1 MRGDPLYRIGVDVG
15 GTFTDL
21 VAVDDTGQTTLAK
34 VPSTPEDPSIG
45 VLDGL
50 KLLADTLGAELPV
63 LLAETERIVH
73 GTTVATNALL
83 ERKGARV
90 GLMTTEGHRDVIEM
104 REGLKDDRYNLR
116 VPLPEQL
123 VPRKQRVG
131 VRERLR
137 GDGRV
142 EIALDP
148 VSLDRALDALKRERI
163 EAVAVCYL
171 HAYRDQRHELATKV
185 AIERE
190 LPGVYV
196 SLSSEVLPQIK
207 EYERVSTTVLNA
219 YVGPALSRYLAR
231 LEQRLAEAGY
241 GGPTLIIQSHGGVA
255 PIAESGRL
263 AAGAV
268 LSGPA
273 GGIAGSVYA
282 SRLLDRDPVKSERF
296 FVTPAEAGV
305 QGHLSSPALGS
316 RFCGNDDL
324 VSSDGTPERSNLIPF
339 DMGGTS
345 TDISLIVRGQPSRV
359 AGRRV
364 AGHTIALNS
373 LDIASIGAGG
383 GSIARVDAGGILHVG
398 PQSAGAVPG
407 PACYGAGGTAA
418 TVTDANLVLGY
429 LDPVNFLGGRRRLDL
444 SAAETAVD
452 DIAARLA
459 IDRLAAARGIH
470 RVVNTTM
477 AEGVR
482 LVSVRR
488 GVDPRHFALLAF
500 GGASGL
506 HATEI
511 ARQLDL
517 SRVVVPRVA
526 AVLSAWGMLTTDL
539 RFEVAR
545 THIGDMRSLDGGAVK
560 RLFEEME
567 AEGIERLRASPGS
580 GSGVGFDGPVRTTR
594 SVDMRYG
601 EQVFEIAVPLDEVD
615 WDAPDPL
622 PQIVERFHRRHEEL
636 YTYSLPDQDSVLVNA
651 RVAVA
656 GLLSALP
663 QEPLLAEAPP
673 AVPRKQRG
681 TYLEG
686 WVTCLVYDFE
696 ALAPNQTIAGP
707 AIVES
712 PMTTVLLR
720 PGDVAR
726 VTALGWLDIALSPA

>member
-1 MRGDPLYRIGVDVG
+1 MYRVGIDVG

-21 VAVDDTGQTTLAK
+21 VAVDEFGRTTLAK
-34 VPSTPEDPSIG
+34 VSSTPSDPSIG

-50 KLLADTLGAELPV
+50 KLLADMLEIELAA
-63 LLAETERIVH
+63 LLSQTERLVH

-83 ERKGARV
+83 QHKGARI
-90 GLMTTEGHRDVIEM
+90 GLLTTEGHRDVIEM

-116 VPLPEQL
+116 LPPPEQL
-123 VPRKQRVG
+123 VPRRLRLEI
-131 VRERLR
+131 RERLR
-137 GDGRV
+137 ADGRI
-142 EIALDP
+142 ETPLDP
-148 VSLDRALDALKRERI
+148 GSLDRALVHLREENV

-171 HAYRDQRHELATKV
+171 HAYRDPKHERATRA
-185 AIERE
+185 AIERS

-207 EYERVSTTVLNA
+207 EFERVSTTIVNA
-219 YVGPALSRYLAR
+219 YVGPAVSRYLAR
-231 LEQRLAEAGY
+231 LEGRLAEAGY
-241 GGPTLIIQSHGGVA
+241 RGPTLIIQSHGGIA
-255 PIAESGRL
+255 PIGESARL
-263 AAGAV
+263 AAGSV
-268 LSGPA
+268 LSGPT
-273 GGIAGSVYA
+273 GGVAGSVYA
-282 SRLLDRDPVKSERF
+282 ARLLFQSKIGEP
-296 FVTPAEAGV
+296 
-305 QGHLSSPALGS
+305 
-316 RFCGNDDL
+316 
-324 VSSDGTPERSNLIPF
+324 NLIPF

-345 TDISLIVRGQPSRV
+345 TDISLIVGGQPSL
-359 AGRRV
+359 ATGRRI
-364 AGHTIALNS
+364 AGHAIALNS
-373 LDIASIGAGG
+373 LDISSIGAGG

-407 PACYGAGGTAA
+407 PACYGSGGLQA

-429 LDPVNFLGGRRRLDL
+429 LDPAGFLGGRRLLDRA
-444 SAAETAVD
+444 AAETAVD
-452 DIAARLA
+452 NVAAVLG

-526 AVLSAWGMLTTDL
+526 PVLSAWGMLATDL
-539 RFEVAR
+539 RFEVSL
-545 THIGDMRSLDGGAVK
+545 THIGDTRALDGEAVK
-560 RLFEEME
+560 RLFEELE
-567 AEGIERLRASPGS
+567 AEGLARLHASPGS
-580 GSGVGFDGPVRTTR
+580 GPGAGFDGPSRAMR

-615 WDAPDPL
+615 WAAADPF

-636 YTYSLPDQDSVLVNA
+636 YTYCMPDQETVLVNA

-656 GLLSALP
+656 GILSSLP
-663 QEPLLAEAPP
+663 EEPHLPDGPAAAP
-673 AVPRKQRG
+673 RSERRI
-681 TYLEG
+681 YLDD
-686 WVTCLVYDFE
+686 WVMTPVYDFD
-696 ALAPNQTIAGP
+696 ALAPAQAIAGP

-712 PMTTVLLR
+712 AITTVLLR
-720 PGDVAR
+720 PGDRAT
-726 VTALGWLDIALSPA
+726 VTPLGWLDIAISHPRQISQSKVEKTA

>member
-1 MRGDPLYRIGVDVG
+1 MYRIGVDVG

-21 VAVDDTGQTTLAK
+21 VAVDDFGKATLAK
-34 VPSTPEDPSIG
+34 VPSTPEDPSVG

-50 KLLADTLGAELPV
+50 E
-63 LLAETERIVH
+63 LLAEMLETELAALLTETERVVH

-83 ERKGARV
+83 EHGGARV
-90 GLMTTEGHRDVIEM
+90 GLLTTEGHRDVIEM

-116 VPLPEQL
+116 LPPPEQL
-123 VPRKQRVG
+123 VPRRLRLG

-137 GDGRV
+137 ADGRI
-142 EIALDP
+142 EIPLDP
-148 VSLDRALDALKRERI
+148 TSLERAVEALRKEQV

-171 HAYRDQRHELATKV
+171 HAYRDPQHELATRA

-196 SLSSEVLPQIK
+196 SLSSQVLPQIK
-207 EYERVSTTVLNA
+207 EYERVSTTVVNA

-231 LEQRLAEAGY
+231 LERRLAEAGY

-273 GGIAGSVYA
+273 GGIAGSLHA
-282 SRLLDRDPVKSERF
+282 ARLL
-296 FVTPAEAGV
+296 GV
-305 QGHLSSPALGS
+305 G
-316 RFCGNDDL
+316 
-324 VSSDGTPERSNLIPF
+324 NLIPF

-345 TDISLIVRGQPSRV
+345 TDISLIVGGQPSLV
-359 AGRRV
+359 TGRRV
-364 AGHTIALNS
+364 GSHTIALNS

-429 LDPVNFLGGRRRLDL
+429 LDPASFLGGRRRLDR

-452 DIAARLA
+452 TIAAKLG
-459 IDRLAAARGIH
+459 IDRVAAARGIH

-517 SRVVVPRVA
+517 SRVIVPRVA

-545 THIGDMRSLDGGAVK
+545 THIGDMRALDGGAVK
-560 RLFEEME
+560 RLFAEME
-567 AEGIERLRASPGS
+567 AEGLERLRASPGS
-580 GSGVGFDGPVRTTR
+580 GSGAGFDGPVRTAR

-601 EQVFEIAVPLDEVD
+601 EQVFEIAVPLDGVD
-615 WDAPDPL
+615 WEAADPL
-622 PQIVERFHRRHEEL
+622 PQIVDRFHRRHEEL
-636 YTYSLPDQDSVLVNA
+636 YTYCLPDQEPVLVNA
-651 RVAVA
+651 RVAVV

-663 QEPLLAEAPP
+663 QEPDLPEVPP
-673 AVPRKQRG
+673 AAPRGERR
-681 TYLEG
+681 TYLDD
-686 WVTCLVYDFE
+686 WVTSPLYDFD
-696 ALAPNQTIAGP
+696 ALAPKQTIAGP
-707 AIVES
+707 AIIES

-720 PGDVAR
+720 EGEVAT
-726 VTALGWLDIALSPA
+726 VTPLGWLDITLPPGATPMVM